1 MKSNTDT
8 STVSV
13 LNKKQKRTLS
23 GHRYTRRTSS
33 LSLLRCLPHA
43 LARGGQ
49 GIATDSME
57 CGRRKKEGKRRRRKE
72 EGGKWRKMEWKKKKE
87 EGRRNNEGSATDSE
101 YTVQWSIRRNVTHT

>member
-57 CGRRKKEGKRRRRKE
+57 CGRRKKEGRRMKK
-72 EGGKWRKMEWKKKKE
+72 EGGRRENEWKKKKE
-87 EGRRNNEGSATDSE
+87 EGRRKNEGSATDSE

>member
-57 CGRRKKEGKRRRRKE
+57 CGRRKKEGRRMKKEGGRRKN
-72 EGGKWRKMEWKKKKE
+72 EWKKKKE
-87 EGRRNNEGSATDSE
+87 GGRMKKEE
-101 YTVQWSIRRNVTHT
+101 